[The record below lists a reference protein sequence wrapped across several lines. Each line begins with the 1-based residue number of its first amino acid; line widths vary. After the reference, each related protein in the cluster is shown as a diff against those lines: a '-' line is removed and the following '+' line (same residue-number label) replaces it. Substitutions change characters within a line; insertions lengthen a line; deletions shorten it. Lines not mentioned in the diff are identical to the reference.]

1 MRPQNRE
8 DALRLAR
15 KMINRARNLGIKDR
29 FGERLYTLDIYYH
42 LCRKY
47 NLNPAYIGQ

>member
-15 KMINRARNLGIKDR
+15 KMINRARNLRIKNR

-42 LCRKY
+42 LCLKY
-47 NLNPAYIGQ
+47 GLNPAQIG